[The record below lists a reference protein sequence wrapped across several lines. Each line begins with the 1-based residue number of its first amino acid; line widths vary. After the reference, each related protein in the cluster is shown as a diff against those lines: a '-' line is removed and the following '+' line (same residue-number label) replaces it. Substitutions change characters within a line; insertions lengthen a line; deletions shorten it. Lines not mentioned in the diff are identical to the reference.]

1 MSTPEERTK
10 ILNMIAEGKIT
21 AQEGAQLLEAL
32 NARDNRTRAHAAA
45 TSGDNASTLRVR
57 VSDVTSGKTRVN
69 INIPLSLIN
78 VAMRVGT
85 RFAPDLEGIELDEVM
100 TAINS
105 GMRGK
110 IMDVT
115 DGDEHVEIF
124 AE

>member
-32 NARDNRTRAHAAA
+32 NARDNRARANTA
-45 TSGDNASTLRVR
+45 TGDSANTLRVR
-57 VSDVTSGKTRVN
+57 VSDVTTGKTRVN
-69 INIPLSLIN
+69 INIPLSLID

-85 RFAPDLEGIELDEVM
+85 RFAPDLEGIELEEVM
-100 TAINS
+100 NAINS